1 MYLEVSSLKK
11 ILIVDDEADVVEVI
25 EMLLK
30 SESYD
35 VLKAYGGKE
44 ALGILDADTPDL
56 VILDIMMPEIDGVEV
71 CRRMR
76 KLEKMQEIPIIM
88 FSAKLSAQDKKNSFD
103 AGADGFITKPFNARG
118 FISGIK
124 TYLELGRM

>member
-1 MYLEVSSLKK
+1 VSSLKK

-30 SESYD
+30 SEAYD
-35 VLKAYGGKE
+35 VLKAYDGKE
-44 ALGILDADTPDL
+44 ALGILEDDTPDL

-76 KLEKMQEIPIIM
+76 KLEKMKEVPIIM